1 MCFFKKQSREKGGK
15 NESRGAQRRGFGS
28 PSCVG
33 LGLHGARAFPGR
45 LGLSTPLAA
54 ARGREG
60 GRTRSGAPH
69 NGLASAFFDLLIML
83 GWNSVWRR
91 ACLVRWSLRMKRF
104 SHSGQRNCFSPVWVR

>member
-1 MCFFKKQSREKGGK
+1 MRAVEPSAGASR
-15 NESRGAQRRGFGS
+15 A
-28 PSCVG
+28 
-33 LGLHGARAFPGR
+33 
-45 LGLSTPLAA
+45 PLAWGWVSTGPCVSGEA
-54 ARGREG
+54 EAVHPPG
-60 GRTRSGAPH
+60 GRTRSGRGSDAGSGAPH